1 MNLHTQRLH
10 ITPLTKADISDIHRM
25 NSFEEVARY
34 NTIGI
39 PKSEADTAKVLAS
52 ALDTSKENERIL
64 GWSLRLKDNHT
75 FVGHLGMNLS
85 IPKYNMA
92 EIHYHLLPAHWGK
105 GYASEA
111 VMELLRWGFEDQK
124 LHRIEAGVATANAA
138 SIKLLER
145 VGMQRE
151 GLRRKILPIRGEWQ
165 DNYMYAIL
173 EEDWITR

>member
-1 MNLHTQRLH
+1 MKLQTNRLF
-10 ITPLTKADISDIHRM
+10 IVPLTKEDIPDIHRM

-39 PKSEADTAKVLAS
+39 PKSEADTAKVLTN
-52 ALDTSKENERIL
+52 ALDASKENERIL
-64 GWSLRLKDNHT
+64 GWVLQLKDGNT
-75 FVGHLGMNLS
+75 FIGQLGMNRS

-92 EIHYHLLPAHWGK
+92 EIHYHLLPDYWGK
-105 GYASEA
+105 GYATEA
-111 VMELLRWGFEDQK
+111 VMELLRWGFEDMK
-124 LHRIEAGVATANAA
+124 LHRIEAGVATANTA

-173 EEDWITR
+173 DEDWNS